1 MQIPDTLHRA
11 SHSLSL
17 CEQRSRLRQ
26 SQEPP
31 RSSDARASCSI
42 SSGSERESVTA
53 LPALDFE
60 LPPELEAGS
69 PPETRG
75 LARDQVH
82 LMASYRSNNRVV
94 HTHFRQIGDF
104 LDAGD
109 LLV

>member
-1 MQIPDTLHRA
+1 MRLVLCLWKGENHADTGHA
-11 SHSLSL
+11 APCFSLSL

-75 LARDQVH
+75 LARDQVR
-82 LMASYRSNNRVV
+82 LMASYR
-94 HTHFRQIGDF
+94 
-104 LDAGD
+104 
-109 LLV
+109 